1 MQGKSARILF
11 DDGLTKGRAMTFL
24 DPQRIMTTLL
34 IATIFAASSSVGA
47 ADIVVEQL
55 VELEPVQII
64 QLDAQAQKKKLIAV
78 LKDLNLK
85 PAKDA
90 EHDARM
96 KKWQAEVA
104 ATEAE
109 LKRAEALYEQ
119 FGALA
124 KEGKGDPK
132 AVKAFEKMKVERA
145 ALKGKLAALQKAK
158 PQQKQ
163 QVKLIVAA
171 QAEEAKPEEAKPDD
185 KKPNE
190 GDPATV
196 PPAVAAKKADLPVDP
211 LAVQLKMSDGT
222 IIHGKLQSPT
232 IAVDTKFGRLEI
244 PIAKIRYFRPGLNS
258 HPDRKAEINNWLDKL
273 GSDDT
278 SQRKVATDA
287 LKKLGQPARTML
299 EPFAADAN
307 ATRAAAVK
315 EILNW
320 LSDQDDAEEFEMGTE
335 NVIRFEDTIATT
347 EFTMTGSILQESFT
361 LKSEFGVLQMQLKDI
376 VQGERDTGQPE
387 MVRKAFSIDQT
398 NLCAR
403 GFKKIGIR
411 VEKGDRISIRATG
424 TIGMLRWGS
433 NAVATPEGAPNYGWY
448 VSSKIANGA
457 LCAKIGSGSVF
468 KVGSKYKATAKQ
480 AGLLEFGIG
489 ITDRYAKSTSYKWPG
504 SFKVRVEIE
513 RD

>member
-1 MQGKSARILF
+1 
-11 DDGLTKGRAMTFL
+11 MTFL

-34 IATIFAASSSVGA
+34 LATIFAAYSHVGA
-47 ADIVVEQL
+47 ADIVVEQV
-55 VELEPVQII
+55 VEIKPVRII
-64 QLDAQAQKKKLIAV
+64 QLDAQAQKKQVLAV
-78 LKDLNLK
+78 LKELNQK
-85 PAKDA
+85 QVKDA

-104 ATEAE
+104 TTEAE

-119 FGALA
+119 FGAVA
-124 KEGKGDPK
+124 KEGKGAPK
-132 AVKAFEKMKVERA
+132 AVKAFEKIKIERA
-145 ALKGKLAALQKAK
+145 ALKEKMAALQKAK
-158 PQQKQ
+158 PQLKQKI
-163 QVKLIVAA
+163 KLIVATQEEEA
-171 QAEEAKPEEAKPDD
+171 KAEEAKPDVTKPDD
-185 KKPNE
+185 KKPDDKKPTE
-190 GDPATV
+190 GV
-196 PPAVAAKKADLPVDP
+196 PAKKTDLPIDP

-222 IIHGKLQSPT
+222 IIHGKLESPT
-232 IAVDTKFGRLEI
+232 IAVKTKFGRLEI

-258 HPDRKAEINNWLDKL
+258 HPDRKAQIDDWLDKL

-287 LKKLGQPARTML
+287 LKKLGQPARAML
-299 EPFAADAN
+299 EPFTADAN

-320 LSDQDDAEEFEMGTE
+320 LSDQDDAEEFEMDPTKA
-335 NVIRFEDTIATT
+335 IRFEDTIATT

-361 LKSEFGVLQMQLKDI
+361 LKSEFGVLQMQIKDI

-387 MVRKAFSIDQT
+387 MVRKVFSIDQA

-433 NAVATPEGAPNYGWY
+433 NAVATPEGASNYGWY

-513 RD
+513 RE